1 MADVGD
7 NSKAGLVSALNGAL
21 ADTVALYFKT
31 KNFHWHVAGPRFR
44 DLHVLFDEQA
54 AQLVGT
60 VDDLGERVRKNDEYT
75 LTSIGSVAKA
85 TRIKDQDD
93 VSLTA
98 DDPTLAGWVG
108 IAAPLALLAP
118 QEMSAG
124 ADTRPTK
131 LLVPENDQF
140 RSVAEAREI
149 CTNWKKTSIEA
160 ISGADHF
167 FSTGTKTLSERVTD
181 FVVTFFQ

>member
-75 LTSIGSVAKA
+75 LTSIGSVMKA
-85 TRIKDQDD
+85 TRIEDQDD
-93 VSLTA
+93 VTLTA
-98 DDPTLAGWVG
+98 DAMVKELRD
-108 IAAPLALLAP
+108 
-118 QEMSAG
+118 
-124 ADTRPTK
+124 DNKK
-131 LLVPENDQF
+131 LHQRLGEGSS
-140 RSVAEAREI
+140 RG
-149 CTNWKKTSIEA
+149 
-160 ISGADHF
+160 SGRQCHQRCRRRLD
-167 FSTGTKTLSERVTD
+167 R
-181 FVVTFFQ
+181 

>member
-75 LTSIGSVAKA
+75 LTSIGSVMKA
-85 TRIKDQDD
+85 TRIEDQDD
-93 VSLTA
+93 VTLTA
-98 DDPTLAGWVG
+98 DAMVKELRD
-108 IAAPLALLAP
+108 
-118 QEMSAG
+118 
-124 ADTRPTK
+124 D
-131 LLVPENDQF
+131 N
-140 RSVAEAREI
+140 
-149 CTNWKKTSIEA
+149 
-160 ISGADHF
+160 
-167 FSTGTKTLSERVTD
+167 KTLHGRLLEVKEAAEEAGDNATSGVVDDWIDECEERIWFLNQTSK
-181 FVVTFFQ
+181 